1 MRLLEPDVWNLGAVA
16 GVPAKRRPSGP
27 SGAVDQEQDE
37 LERVGEADEVELGL
51 SLSARRP
58 RCRSRGRRK
67 RVSRRARD
75 PLPTAA
81 SLE

>member
-58 RCRSRGRRK
+58 RCRSRGRAEAGVK
-67 RVSRRARD
+67 EARD